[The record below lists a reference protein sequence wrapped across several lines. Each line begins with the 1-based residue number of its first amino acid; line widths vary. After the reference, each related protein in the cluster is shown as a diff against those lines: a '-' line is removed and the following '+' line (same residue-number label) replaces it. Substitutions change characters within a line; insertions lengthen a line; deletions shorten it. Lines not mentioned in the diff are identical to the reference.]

1 MYQCDQYGQLT
12 LLEIEPCEE
21 IKKPPRTKAKKPDS
35 VLIAIPFY
43 YIDFKDVDLFGNPHW
58 EFRSP
63 LREGKQPLNTGVA
76 PRTPIRASLTD
87 ILESNPDPKYDLTT
101 TACVGILRRAGE
113 RGKELPEQLKM
124 ALTIQAGLSKVP
136 YTPTE
141 LKAYHINQRDEGI
154 DLNGVIREIGR
165 DTHIL
170 TQTEIIA
177 LAVTAAVGLLIC
189 LLGLKIIRVWAALT
203 GLIFGLAVGV
213 TAGGLLGLNGTG
225 VLITGGVLGLILAVL
240 GAALYRVGVFL
251 TVFVLAGSIST
262 YLIVPQDWIGAAV
275 CLAIGLVAAILA
287 VRFVVALTIIVTSVY
302 GAAIAGT
309 AIYHLLPVTGDVIL
323 IVLCVVICIIGI
335 LVQLLLESR
344 KQKKKSLQ
352 KAAEIR
358 EEKSTANEVE
368 RARAMMADLGEMPDG
383 ETTDDGSSS
392 EKFQEEEFDEEDNEE
407 DEFEEDDMTI
417 IEYDTEDLSE
427 ENKNGK

>member
-1 MYQCDQYGQLT
+1 MNSIMDVNELF
-12 LLEIEPCEE
+12 
-21 IKKPPRTKAKKPDS
+21 D
-35 VLIAIPFY
+35 AI
-43 YIDFKDVDLFGNPHW
+43 
-58 EFRSP
+58 R
-63 LREGKQPLNTGVA
+63 
-76 PRTPIRASLTD
+76 
-87 ILESNPDPKYDLTT
+87 
-101 TACVGILRRAGE
+101 
-113 RGKELPEQLKM
+113 
-124 ALTIQAGLSKVP
+124 
-136 YTPTE
+136 
-141 LKAYHINQRDEGI
+141 GI

-203 GLIFGLAVGV
+203 GLIFGLAAGV

-225 VLITGGVLGLILAVL
+225 MLITGGVLGLILAVL

-262 YLIVPQDWIGAAV
+262 YLIVPQDWIGAAI
-275 CLAIGLVAAILA
+275 CLVIGLVAAILA
-287 VRFVVALTIIVTSVY
+287 VRFVVVLTIIVTSVY

-358 EEKSTANEVE
+358 KEKSTANEVE
-368 RARAMMADLGEMPDG
+368 RARAMMADLDEMPDE

-392 EKFQEEEFDEEDNEE
+392 EKFQEENE
-407 DEFEEDDMTI
+407 
-417 IEYDTEDLSE
+417 
-427 ENKNGK
+427 NGE

>member
-1 MYQCDQYGQLT
+1 MNSIMDVNELF
-12 LLEIEPCEE
+12 
-21 IKKPPRTKAKKPDS
+21 D
-35 VLIAIPFY
+35 AI
-43 YIDFKDVDLFGNPHW
+43 
-58 EFRSP
+58 R
-63 LREGKQPLNTGVA
+63 
-76 PRTPIRASLTD
+76 
-87 ILESNPDPKYDLTT
+87 
-101 TACVGILRRAGE
+101 
-113 RGKELPEQLKM
+113 
-124 ALTIQAGLSKVP
+124 
-136 YTPTE
+136 
-141 LKAYHINQRDEGI
+141 GI

-368 RARAMMADLGEMPDG
+368 KARAMMADLGEMPDG
-383 ETTDDGSSS
+383 ETT
-392 EKFQEEEFDEEDNEE
+392 
-407 DEFEEDDMTI
+407 DDMTI

>member
-1 MYQCDQYGQLT
+1 MNSIMDVNELF
-12 LLEIEPCEE
+12 
-21 IKKPPRTKAKKPDS
+21 D
-35 VLIAIPFY
+35 AI
-43 YIDFKDVDLFGNPHW
+43 
-58 EFRSP
+58 R
-63 LREGKQPLNTGVA
+63 
-76 PRTPIRASLTD
+76 
-87 ILESNPDPKYDLTT
+87 
-101 TACVGILRRAGE
+101 
-113 RGKELPEQLKM
+113 
-124 ALTIQAGLSKVP
+124 
-136 YTPTE
+136 
-141 LKAYHINQRDEGI
+141 GI

-203 GLIFGLAVGV
+203 GLIFGLAAGV

-225 VLITGGVLGLILAVL
+225 MLITGGVLGLILAVL

-262 YLIVPQDWIGAAV
+262 YLIVPQDWIGAAI
-275 CLAIGLVAAILA
+275 CLVIGLVAAILA
-287 VRFVVALTIIVTSVY
+287 VRFVVVLTIIVTSVY

-344 KQKKKSLQ
+344 KQKKRSLQ

-358 EEKSTANEVE
+358 KEKSTANEVE
-368 RARAMMADLGEMPDG
+368 RARAMMADLGEMQDG

>member
-1 MYQCDQYGQLT
+1 MNSIMDVNELF
-12 LLEIEPCEE
+12 
-21 IKKPPRTKAKKPDS
+21 D
-35 VLIAIPFY
+35 AI
-43 YIDFKDVDLFGNPHW
+43 
-58 EFRSP
+58 R
-63 LREGKQPLNTGVA
+63 
-76 PRTPIRASLTD
+76 
-87 ILESNPDPKYDLTT
+87 
-101 TACVGILRRAGE
+101 
-113 RGKELPEQLKM
+113 
-124 ALTIQAGLSKVP
+124 
-136 YTPTE
+136 
-141 LKAYHINQRDEGI
+141 GI

-203 GLIFGLAVGV
+203 GLIFGLAAGV

-240 GAALYRVGVFL
+240 GAALYRIGVFL

-262 YLIVPQDWIGAAV
+262 YLIVPQDWIGAAI
-275 CLAIGLVAAILA
+275 CLVIGLVAAILA
-287 VRFVVALTIIVTSVY
+287 VRFVVVLTIIVTSVY

-358 EEKSTANEVE
+358 KEKSTANEVE
-368 RARAMMADLGEMPDG
+368 RARAMMADLGEMQDG

>member
-1 MYQCDQYGQLT
+1 MNSIMDVNELF
-12 LLEIEPCEE
+12 
-21 IKKPPRTKAKKPDS
+21 D
-35 VLIAIPFY
+35 AI
-43 YIDFKDVDLFGNPHW
+43 
-58 EFRSP
+58 R
-63 LREGKQPLNTGVA
+63 
-76 PRTPIRASLTD
+76 
-87 ILESNPDPKYDLTT
+87 
-101 TACVGILRRAGE
+101 
-113 RGKELPEQLKM
+113 
-124 ALTIQAGLSKVP
+124 
-136 YTPTE
+136 
-141 LKAYHINQRDEGI
+141 GI

-177 LAVTAAVGLLIC
+177 LAVTAAV
-189 LLGLKIIRVWAALT
+189 T

-368 RARAMMADLGEMPDG
+368 RARAMMADLGEMQDG

>member
-1 MYQCDQYGQLT
+1 MNSIMDVNELF
-12 LLEIEPCEE
+12 
-21 IKKPPRTKAKKPDS
+21 D
-35 VLIAIPFY
+35 AI
-43 YIDFKDVDLFGNPHW
+43 
-58 EFRSP
+58 R
-63 LREGKQPLNTGVA
+63 
-76 PRTPIRASLTD
+76 
-87 ILESNPDPKYDLTT
+87 
-101 TACVGILRRAGE
+101 
-113 RGKELPEQLKM
+113 
-124 ALTIQAGLSKVP
+124 
-136 YTPTE
+136 
-141 LKAYHINQRDEGI
+141 GI

-287 VRFVVALTIIVTSVY
+287 VRFVVVLTIIVTSVY

-368 RARAMMADLGEMPDG
+368 RARAMMADLGEMQDG

>member
-1 MYQCDQYGQLT
+1 MNSIMDVNELF
-12 LLEIEPCEE
+12 
-21 IKKPPRTKAKKPDS
+21 D
-35 VLIAIPFY
+35 AI
-43 YIDFKDVDLFGNPHW
+43 
-58 EFRSP
+58 R
-63 LREGKQPLNTGVA
+63 
-76 PRTPIRASLTD
+76 
-87 ILESNPDPKYDLTT
+87 
-101 TACVGILRRAGE
+101 
-113 RGKELPEQLKM
+113 
-124 ALTIQAGLSKVP
+124 
-136 YTPTE
+136 
-141 LKAYHINQRDEGI
+141 GI

-189 LLGLKIIRVWAALT
+189 LLGLEVMRGWAALT
-203 GLIFGLAVGV
+203 GLIFGLAAGV

-225 VLITGGVLGLILAVL
+225 MLITGGVLGLILAVL

>member
-1 MYQCDQYGQLT
+1 MNSIMDVNELF
-12 LLEIEPCEE
+12 
-21 IKKPPRTKAKKPDS
+21 D
-35 VLIAIPFY
+35 AI
-43 YIDFKDVDLFGNPHW
+43 
-58 EFRSP
+58 R
-63 LREGKQPLNTGVA
+63 
-76 PRTPIRASLTD
+76 
-87 ILESNPDPKYDLTT
+87 
-101 TACVGILRRAGE
+101 
-113 RGKELPEQLKM
+113 
-124 ALTIQAGLSKVP
+124 
-136 YTPTE
+136 
-141 LKAYHINQRDEGI
+141 GI

-275 CLAIGLVAAILA
+275 CLSIGLVAAILA

>member
-1 MYQCDQYGQLT
+1 MNSIMDVNELF
-12 LLEIEPCEE
+12 
-21 IKKPPRTKAKKPDS
+21 D
-35 VLIAIPFY
+35 AI
-43 YIDFKDVDLFGNPHW
+43 
-58 EFRSP
+58 R
-63 LREGKQPLNTGVA
+63 
-76 PRTPIRASLTD
+76 
-87 ILESNPDPKYDLTT
+87 
-101 TACVGILRRAGE
+101 
-113 RGKELPEQLKM
+113 
-124 ALTIQAGLSKVP
+124 
-136 YTPTE
+136 
-141 LKAYHINQRDEGI
+141 GI

-392 EKFQEEEFDEEDNEE
+392 EKFQEEEFDEED
-407 DEFEEDDMTI
+407 EFEEDDMTI

>member
-1 MYQCDQYGQLT
+1 MNSIMDVNELF
-12 LLEIEPCEE
+12 
-21 IKKPPRTKAKKPDS
+21 D
-35 VLIAIPFY
+35 AI
-43 YIDFKDVDLFGNPHW
+43 
-58 EFRSP
+58 R
-63 LREGKQPLNTGVA
+63 
-76 PRTPIRASLTD
+76 
-87 ILESNPDPKYDLTT
+87 
-101 TACVGILRRAGE
+101 
-113 RGKELPEQLKM
+113 
-124 ALTIQAGLSKVP
+124 
-136 YTPTE
+136 
-141 LKAYHINQRDEGI
+141 GI

-189 LLGLKIIRVWAALT
+189 LLGLKIIRVWAVLT
-203 GLIFGLAVGV
+203 GLISGLAVGV

-368 RARAMMADLGEMPDG
+368 RARAMMADLGEMQDG

-392 EKFQEEEFDEEDNEE
+392 EKFQEEEFDEE

>member
-1 MYQCDQYGQLT
+1 MNSIMDVNELF
-12 LLEIEPCEE
+12 
-21 IKKPPRTKAKKPDS
+21 D
-35 VLIAIPFY
+35 AI
-43 YIDFKDVDLFGNPHW
+43 
-58 EFRSP
+58 R
-63 LREGKQPLNTGVA
+63 
-76 PRTPIRASLTD
+76 
-87 ILESNPDPKYDLTT
+87 
-101 TACVGILRRAGE
+101 
-113 RGKELPEQLKM
+113 
-124 ALTIQAGLSKVP
+124 
-136 YTPTE
+136 
-141 LKAYHINQRDEGI
+141 GI

-203 GLIFGLAVGV
+203 GLIFGLAAGV

-225 VLITGGVLGLILAVL
+225 MLITGGVLGLILAVL

-262 YLIVPQDWIGAAV
+262 YLIVPQDWIGAAI

-287 VRFVVALTIIVTSVY
+287 VRFVVVLTIIVTSVY

-344 KQKKKSLQ
+344 KQKKRSLQ

-358 EEKSTANEVE
+358 KEKSTANEVE
-368 RARAMMADLGEMPDG
+368 RARAMMADLDEMPNG

>member
-1 MYQCDQYGQLT
+1 MNSIMDVNELF
-12 LLEIEPCEE
+12 
-21 IKKPPRTKAKKPDS
+21 D
-35 VLIAIPFY
+35 AI
-43 YIDFKDVDLFGNPHW
+43 
-58 EFRSP
+58 R
-63 LREGKQPLNTGVA
+63 
-76 PRTPIRASLTD
+76 
-87 ILESNPDPKYDLTT
+87 
-101 TACVGILRRAGE
+101 
-113 RGKELPEQLKM
+113 
-124 ALTIQAGLSKVP
+124 
-136 YTPTE
+136 
-141 LKAYHINQRDEGI
+141 GI

-203 GLIFGLAVGV
+203 GLIFGLAAGV

-225 VLITGGVLGLILAVL
+225 MLITGGVLGLILAVL

-368 RARAMMADLGEMPDG
+368 RARAMMADLDEMPDE

-392 EKFQEEEFDEEDNEE
+392 EKFQEENE
-407 DEFEEDDMTI
+407 
-417 IEYDTEDLSE
+417 
-427 ENKNGK
+427 NGE

>member
-1 MYQCDQYGQLT
+1 MNSIMDVNELF
-12 LLEIEPCEE
+12 
-21 IKKPPRTKAKKPDS
+21 D
-35 VLIAIPFY
+35 AI
-43 YIDFKDVDLFGNPHW
+43 
-58 EFRSP
+58 R
-63 LREGKQPLNTGVA
+63 
-76 PRTPIRASLTD
+76 
-87 ILESNPDPKYDLTT
+87 
-101 TACVGILRRAGE
+101 
-113 RGKELPEQLKM
+113 
-124 ALTIQAGLSKVP
+124 
-136 YTPTE
+136 
-141 LKAYHINQRDEGI
+141 GI

-203 GLIFGLAVGV
+203 GLIFGLAAGV

-225 VLITGGVLGLILAVL
+225 MLITGGVLGLILAVL

-262 YLIVPQDWIGAAV
+262 YLIVPQDWIGAAI

-287 VRFVVALTIIVTSVY
+287 VRFVVVLTIIVTSVY

-344 KQKKKSLQ
+344 KQKKRSLQ

-358 EEKSTANEVE
+358 KEKSTANEVG
-368 RARAMMADLGEMPDG
+368 RARAMMADLDELPDE

-392 EKFQEEEFDEEDNEE
+392 EKFQEEEFDEE

>member
-1 MYQCDQYGQLT
+1 MNSIMDVNELF
-12 LLEIEPCEE
+12 
-21 IKKPPRTKAKKPDS
+21 D
-35 VLIAIPFY
+35 AI
-43 YIDFKDVDLFGNPHW
+43 
-58 EFRSP
+58 R
-63 LREGKQPLNTGVA
+63 
-76 PRTPIRASLTD
+76 
-87 ILESNPDPKYDLTT
+87 
-101 TACVGILRRAGE
+101 
-113 RGKELPEQLKM
+113 
-124 ALTIQAGLSKVP
+124 
-136 YTPTE
+136 
-141 LKAYHINQRDEGI
+141 GI

-335 LVQLLLESR
+335 FVQLLLESR

-392 EKFQEEEFDEEDNEE
+392 EKFQEENE
-407 DEFEEDDMTI
+407 
-417 IEYDTEDLSE
+417 
-427 ENKNGK
+427 NGE

>member
-1 MYQCDQYGQLT
+1 MNSIMDVNELF
-12 LLEIEPCEE
+12 
-21 IKKPPRTKAKKPDS
+21 D
-35 VLIAIPFY
+35 AI
-43 YIDFKDVDLFGNPHW
+43 
-58 EFRSP
+58 R
-63 LREGKQPLNTGVA
+63 
-76 PRTPIRASLTD
+76 
-87 ILESNPDPKYDLTT
+87 
-101 TACVGILRRAGE
+101 
-113 RGKELPEQLKM
+113 
-124 ALTIQAGLSKVP
+124 
-136 YTPTE
+136 
-141 LKAYHINQRDEGI
+141 GI

-368 RARAMMADLGEMPDG
+368 RARAMMADLGEMQDG

-407 DEFEEDDMTI
+407 DQKE
-417 IEYDTEDLSE
+417 
-427 ENKNGK
+427 

>member
-1 MYQCDQYGQLT
+1 MNSIMDVNELF
-12 LLEIEPCEE
+12 
-21 IKKPPRTKAKKPDS
+21 D
-35 VLIAIPFY
+35 AI
-43 YIDFKDVDLFGNPHW
+43 
-58 EFRSP
+58 R
-63 LREGKQPLNTGVA
+63 
-76 PRTPIRASLTD
+76 
-87 ILESNPDPKYDLTT
+87 
-101 TACVGILRRAGE
+101 
-113 RGKELPEQLKM
+113 
-124 ALTIQAGLSKVP
+124 
-136 YTPTE
+136 
-141 LKAYHINQRDEGI
+141 GI

-368 RARAMMADLGEMPDG
+368 RARAMMADLGEMQDG
-383 ETTDDGSSS
+383 ETIDDGSSS

>member
-1 MYQCDQYGQLT
+1 MNSIMDVNELF
-12 LLEIEPCEE
+12 
-21 IKKPPRTKAKKPDS
+21 D
-35 VLIAIPFY
+35 AI
-43 YIDFKDVDLFGNPHW
+43 
-58 EFRSP
+58 R
-63 LREGKQPLNTGVA
+63 
-76 PRTPIRASLTD
+76 
-87 ILESNPDPKYDLTT
+87 
-101 TACVGILRRAGE
+101 
-113 RGKELPEQLKM
+113 
-124 ALTIQAGLSKVP
+124 
-136 YTPTE
+136 
-141 LKAYHINQRDEGI
+141 GI

-368 RARAMMADLGEMPDG
+368 RARAMMADLGEMQDG

-392 EKFQEEEFDEEDNEE
+392 EKFQEEEFDEE